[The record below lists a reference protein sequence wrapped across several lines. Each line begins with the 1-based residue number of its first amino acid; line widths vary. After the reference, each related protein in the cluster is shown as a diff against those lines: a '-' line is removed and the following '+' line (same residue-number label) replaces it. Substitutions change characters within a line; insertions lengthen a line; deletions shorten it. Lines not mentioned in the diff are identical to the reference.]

1 MPKVSISSLPV
12 SGLFGVAKP
21 SGPTSMSIIND
32 MKKLIAR
39 SSLFVH
45 QDKLHKDHEVRSK
58 KKRGGDT
65 VKIGQGG
72 TLDPLADGVLGSCC
86 SKALNIFS

>member
-1 MPKVSISSLPV
+1 
-12 SGLFGVAKP
+12 
-21 SGPTSMSIIND
+21 MSIIND
-32 MKKLIAR
+32 MKKLIAG

-45 QDKLHKDHEVRSK
+45 QDKHEVRSK
-58 KKRGGDT
+58 RKRGGDT

-86 SKALNIFS
+86 SQASNISS